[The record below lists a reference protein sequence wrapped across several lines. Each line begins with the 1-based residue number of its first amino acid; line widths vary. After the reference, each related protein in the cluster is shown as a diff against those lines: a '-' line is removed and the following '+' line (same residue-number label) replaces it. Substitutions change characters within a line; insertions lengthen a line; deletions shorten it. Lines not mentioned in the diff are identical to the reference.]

1 MLINGQ
7 VYSPRC
13 AYSCQ
18 AATPKT
24 LDCPDDAHEHGDMD
38 MEEMVMSPS
47 PECLA
52 TNPFYLRSLAWCI
65 HTHCST
71 DASMV
76 PELEEWWVLNVAG
89 RYTHQPVPNITY
101 QEAVGEVEKPPTDVL
116 SEDEVMNRTVLVDED
131 TYIANDNTYDVFE
144 AIETG
149 NSTAGLVIFIT
160 GAVIPIALSLLR
172 LIPWPATLV
181 SRFNAFFIDPPAFGT
196 RHATPIKNLA
206 TIPTRGQALFIAYFI
221 AANII
226 ANAVGIHIAKPD
238 AWYPTSWYQVAV
250 YVSNRT
256 GATSFAN
263 IPLLILFSSRNNV
276 LLWLTDWS
284 HSTFLLLHRYVAW
297 LCTLEACIH
306 SAIYLHLYL
315 WKKAHAEEAALAYW
329 YWGIIATLALSLLLP
344 LSVRPIRSA
353 AYELFR
359 VGHIILA
366 ILVIVGSWYHIIE
379 RYSHQ
384 WGYETWMYMAMA
396 IWAFDR
402 IVRVARILRR
412 GVHRAHVSRIDNHY
426 IRVDVPGI
434 EAEGHVYAYFPTLG
448 WRVWENHPFSVV
460 NSIGSLAPAAGGPET
475 NVDLEKSPATAISTG
490 ICSSSPESGSL
501 TSRRHGVRKHGSP
514 GITLFVRA
522 HEGATSRLAS
532 KIGVPTGIPVLIEAS
547 YGHESAGL
555 LTASSTA
562 PSPEFPNTICV
573 AGGVGITGVLPALT
587 HTLSLH
593 APLGSTKLFWGA
605 RSLALVEAVENL
617 VADVT
622 TDDQGVKWWAG
633 GIEAHLAVGERMD
646 LRGILDRELASGMG
660 ATVVVCGPEGM
671 ADDVRNIVSGLGR
684 GGAVVRFVES
694 SFTW

>member
-1 MLINGQ
+1 M
-7 VYSPRC
+7 YSPRC
-13 AYSCQ
+13 ACACQ
-18 AATPKT
+18 AAVPKT
-24 LDCPDDAHEHGDMD
+24 LECPGDVHDHGDTD
-38 MEEMVMSPS
+38 MEEMDMGPS

-52 TNPFYLRSLAWCI
+52 TNPPYLRSLAWCM

-71 DASMV
+71 DVAMV
-76 PELEEWWVLNVAG
+76 PELEKWWVLNVPG
-89 RYTHQPVPNITY
+89 RHTHQPMPNITY
-101 QEAVGEVEKPPTDVL
+101 QEALAKVESAPTDVL
-116 SEDEVMNRTVLVDED
+116 EKDEVLNRTVLANED
-131 TYIANDNTYDVFE
+131 TYMANYDTYEVFE

-149 NSTAGLVIFIT
+149 SSTAGLVIFIT

-172 LIPWPATLV
+172 LLPWPAPLV
-181 SRFNAFFIDPPAFGT
+181 SKFNAFFIDPPAFGT

-206 TIPTRGQALFIAYFI
+206 SVPTRGQALFIAYLI

-226 ANAVGIHIAKPD
+226 ANAVGIRIAETST
-238 AWYPTSWYQVAV
+238 WYPNSWYQVAV

-329 YWGIIATLALSLLLP
+329 YWGIIGTLALSLLLP
-344 LSVRPIRSA
+344 LSMRPIRSA

-359 VGHIILA
+359 VAHIILA

-396 IWAFDR
+396 IWSFDR
-402 IVRVARILRR
+402 VARVARILKR
-412 GVHRAHVSRIDNHY
+412 GVHRAHVSRIDDNY
-426 IRVDVPGI
+426 IRVDVPGV
-434 EAEGHVYAYFPTLG
+434 EVEGHVYAYFPTLG

-460 NSIGSLAPAAGGPET
+460 NSTGVPVPVESDSET
-475 NVDLEKSPATAISTG
+475 KVDLEKSPATATSTG
-490 ICSSSPESGSL
+490 ISNNSPESRSL
-501 TSRRHGVRKHGSP
+501 ATHSRDSQKLSTP

-522 HEGATSRLAS
+522 HEGATSRLAA
-532 KIGVPTGIPVLIEAS
+532 KIGLPTGIPILIEAS

-555 LTASSTA
+555 LATSSTA
-562 PSPEFPNTICV
+562 PSPDFPNTICI
-573 AGGVGITGVLPALT
+573 AGGVGITGVLPTLT

-593 APLGSTKLFWGA
+593 APLGFTKLFWGV
-605 RSLALVEAVENL
+605 RSAALVESVESL
-617 VADVT
+617 VSEVT
-622 TDDQGVKWWAG
+622 TDEHGVKWWAG
-633 GIEAHLAVGERMD
+633 GIETHVAVSERLD
-646 LRGILDRELASGMG
+646 IRDILGRELATGKG
-660 ATVVVCGPEGM
+660 TTVVVCGPEGM
-671 ADDVRNIVSGLGR
+671 ADDVRNVVSGLGR
-684 GGAVVRFVES
+684 GGALVRFVES
-694 SFTW
+694 SFSW